1 MDDATLSMLTGPTSS
16 LLLLLGMGLGLWRF
30 TTRTVVPALKRWVD
44 KHLAQVDNLLEQHA
58 ADREAWLAS
67 MRDCHERSDALTS
80 QIDTVSRKVGGLY
93 ARHEALQTKLDA
105 AIIQHSDNGV
115 AT

>member
-67 MRDCHERSDALTS
+67 MRDCHARSDAMTQQLDR
-80 QIDTVSRKVGGLY
+80 IDRRVGGLY
-93 ARHEALQTKLDA
+93 SRLPAQDA
-105 AIIQHSDNGV
+105 AS
-115 AT
+115 